1 MKSMVLNNIP
11 TLDYASIE
19 AFNTLATNVTFAG
32 SQCKVIMMTSC
43 VANEGKSYVAVNLVR
58 RLANMGYRMAL
69 VDADL
74 RKSVFSSRYGVQ
86 TAGQAVGLT
95 HYLAGRARMEDI
107 IYKTN
112 LNNVFVI
119 PIGKEVINSLP
130 LLSSASFTE
139 LLDAMRSNFD
149 FVIVDSP
156 PIGLLIDAAMVASAC
171 DATILVV
178 TNERITRRELV
189 EAKQQIEKSGC
200 MLLGTVMNKVT
211 MDTHKSRKYYY
222 KSYYSHYGTEDYT
235 MKPVKQAEDKPA
247 QTAAPQ
253 PHAAQ
258 TQHARPEQPPIN
270 RAPKAGYAANVPE
283 APGVRQAS
291 QRAVAEGS
299 LSFRGRPT
307 DKSTGAR

>member
-1 MKSMVLNNIP
+1 MKSMVLNNVP

-43 VANEGKSYVAVNLVR
+43 IASEGKSYVAVNLLR

-69 VDADL
+69 VDTDL
-74 RKSVFSSRYGVQ
+74 RKSVFASRYSVQ
-86 TAGQAVGLT
+86 TSGPMVGLT

-112 LNNVFVI
+112 LNNVFVV

-130 LLSSASFTE
+130 LLSSSNFTE

-149 FVIVDSP
+149 FIIVDSP
-156 PIGLLIDAAMVASAC
+156 PVGLVIDAAMVASVC

-178 TNERITRRELV
+178 TNDKITRRELV

-222 KSYYSHYGTEDYT
+222 RSYYSHYGADDYT
-235 MKPVKQAEDKPA
+235 MSPAKRTEEKASQAEA
-247 QTAAPQ
+247 V
-253 PHAAQ
+253 
-258 TQHARPEQPPIN
+258 QPPVEIG
-270 RAPKAGYAANVPE
+270 RAHV
-283 APGVRQAS
+283 
-291 QRAVAEGS
+291 
-299 LSFRGRPT
+299 
-307 DKSTGAR
+307 